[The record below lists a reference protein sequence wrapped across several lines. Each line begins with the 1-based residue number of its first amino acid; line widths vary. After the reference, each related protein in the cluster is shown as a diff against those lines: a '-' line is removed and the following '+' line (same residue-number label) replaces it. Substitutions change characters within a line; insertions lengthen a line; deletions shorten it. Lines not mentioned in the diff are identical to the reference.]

1 MRVYRQQSHREE
13 WESFA
18 TAAAAILADV
28 NWQKALLYSRERN
41 RITFTTALV
50 HSQKMNRTESLQ
62 QFSDL
67 TVKRQQFVPV
77 LAEKKVPLF
86 KCAILSCY
94 SWNRWVIKLNWAR
107 SPTLQ
112 TAGSLWYGGGRL
124 SQNNLLMGRFASLQ
138 QSFFGWWCVSQRLFA
153 AYAATD
159 ILNNEFKMHFISSLS
174 SFFFE
179 YTVAIG

>member
-77 LAEKKVPLF
+77 LAGKKVPLF

-159 ILNNEFKMHFISSLS
+159 ILNNEFKMDFISSLS
-174 SFFFE
+174 SFFFN
-179 YTVAIG
+179 TLLQ